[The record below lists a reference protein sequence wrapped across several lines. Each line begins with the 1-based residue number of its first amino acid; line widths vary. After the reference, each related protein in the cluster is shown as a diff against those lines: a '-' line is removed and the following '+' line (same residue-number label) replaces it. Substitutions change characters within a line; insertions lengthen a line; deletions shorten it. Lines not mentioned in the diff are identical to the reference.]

1 MDLNIAVN
9 FQRLVSNLKC
19 SLYIHKNTKL
29 YMIHLLQIKIEGSE
43 PHSPY
48 PPDMSMNDDEE
59 IIRVN
64 INIYLYTVCS
74 PI

>member
-1 MDLNIAVN
+1 
-9 FQRLVSNLKC
+9 
-19 SLYIHKNTKL
+19 
-29 YMIHLLQIKIEGSE
+29 MIHLLQIKIDGSE

-64 INIYLYTVCS
+64 INIYIYICIFKTVKL
-74 PI
+74 

>member
-1 MDLNIAVN
+1 MLN
-9 FQRLVSNLKC
+9 
-19 SLYIHKNTKL
+19 
-29 YMIHLLQIKIEGSE
+29 LLQIKIEGSE

-64 INIYLYTVCS
+64 INIHNMSIYNIHILIYWYIS
-74 PI
+74 NF

>member
-1 MDLNIAVN
+1 
-9 FQRLVSNLKC
+9 
-19 SLYIHKNTKL
+19 
-29 YMIHLLQIKIEGSE
+29 LQIKIEGSE

-64 INIYLYTVCS
+64 IKIYIYIGILQTVKLS
-74 PI
+74 MIFFVE

>member
-1 MDLNIAVN
+1 V
-9 FQRLVSNLKC
+9 
-19 SLYIHKNTKL
+19 IHW
-29 YMIHLLQIKIEGSE
+29 LQIKIEGSE

-64 INIYLYTVCS
+64 KKYINILNYYVYYILNCYILILFLIS
-74 PI
+74 

>member
-1 MDLNIAVN
+1 
-9 FQRLVSNLKC
+9 
-19 SLYIHKNTKL
+19 
-29 YMIHLLQIKIEGSE
+29 MIHWLQIKIEGSE

-64 INIYLYTVCS
+64 TKYINILNYYVYMCITV
-74 PI
+74 IT